1 MSLDEIRKKKL
12 EEMMNMQGV
21 NEEQQLQQQIQEI
34 ESVVKTKLTKDA
46 LERYGNIRT
55 AYPEKA
61 VQLIVL
67 LGEFL
72 QSGKVDIID
81 DNMLKEIIMRI
92 TPKKKDF
99 KIRRR

>member
-1 MSLDEIRKKKL
+1 MNLDEIRKKKL
-12 EEMMNMQGV
+12 EEMKNMQGV

-67 LGEFL
+67 LGELL

-92 TPKKKDF
+92 TPKKKEF
-99 KIRRR
+99 RIRRR

>member
-12 EEMMNMQGV
+12 EEMKNMQGV

-92 TPKKKDF
+92 TPKKKEF
-99 KIRRR
+99 RIRRR